1 MLAFRRGFMKFSVR
15 QRSVGCLQGVAVGDA
30 MGKMVEGY
38 RPEEIVRTYGGPIT
52 RFRKP
57 IQPRSTFKW
66 GYAEVT
72 DDTRFTLLI
81 ARSIIS
87 KGKVDSED
95 IMKRIMRHPIKGWP
109 RWREFCKVMHDGE
122 KARMNFVSTAD
133 RNGAPM
139 RVSPIGI
146 VNKPENIE
154 KIVLDVESACKM
166 THYARS
172 ALSAACAMATA
183 ISAAIEGWS
192 KQGIIEVA
200 IKASE
205 LGEKLGVEDGN
216 PKVSHRIKLGIE
228 TVKKNA
234 GADLASFLYH
244 EFNLP
249 GFKAWEGVPY
259 ALSMVYGLANAKDVI
274 LGIVN
279 QGGDADSVASMAG
292 GLSTAMSP
300 NTLPREWVG
309 TVERENNLN
318 LSKTALKLLELREKS
333 EI

>member
-1 MLAFRRGFMKFSVR
+1 MLTKGKGFMKFSFE
-15 QRSVGCLQGVAVGDA
+15 QRAIGCLQAVAVGDA

-38 RPEEIVRTYGGPIT
+38 RPEEIVKTYGGPIT

-66 GYAEVT
+66 KYAEVT

-81 ARSIIS
+81 AKSIIS

-95 IMKRIMRHPIKGWP
+95 ITKRIMRHPIKGWP
-109 RWREFCKVMHDGE
+109 RWREFCKAIQDGE
-122 KARMNFVSTAD
+122 KARINFVATAD

-154 KIVLDVESACKM
+154 KIVIDVESACKM

-172 ALSAACAMATA
+172 ALSAACAMAAA

-192 KQGIIEVA
+192 KQEVIEVTM
-200 IKASE
+200 KASE

-228 TVKKNA
+228 IVKKYA
-234 GADLASFLYH
+234 GSDLASFLYH
-244 EFNLP
+244 EFNPP

-259 ALSMVYGLANAKDVI
+259 ALSMVYGLDSTIDII

-279 QGGDADSVASMAG
+279 QGGDADSVASMASS
-292 GLSTAMSP
+292 LSVAMTP
-300 NTLPREWVG
+300 DTLPKEWVE
-309 TVERENNLN
+309 TVEKANNLH
-318 LSKTALKLLELREKS
+318 LSKIALELLGLRK
-333 EI
+333 